1 MGLARGADFA
11 RFVHTSCMQRRYISR
26 KWVLLIPAVMV
37 LVFLLPHGM
46 RAVRRVGAHEHWTY
60 HSPDRR
66 FQIVV
71 YRMPMLS
78 AMPGQ
83 SSDAPGYFQLRDSQ
97 TGRVL
102 EDEDVEMVQEAQRVE
117 WSPASVR
124 VGILANWDLPR

>member
-1 MGLARGADFA
+1 
-11 RFVHTSCMQRRYISR
+11 MQRRYLSR
-26 KWVLLIPAVMV
+26 KWVLLIPAVIG
-37 LVFLLPHGM
+37 LVFLLPHGV
-46 RAVRRVGAHEHWTY
+46 RAVRRVGAHEHWID

-102 EDEDVEMVQEAQRVE
+102 EDKDVEMVQLVQLAE
-117 WSPASVR
+117 WSPSSVR
-124 VGILANWDLPR
+124 VGILANWNLPR